1 MVVHRVASEAPRRPG
16 TPSRLR
22 PGTPSLLGTSSS
34 NSNLTLTRIQTGPAQ
49 LPNMHELKS
58 SMGSLPR
65 GSSLQLHPFD
75 ADYGASTRHFH
86 ANGAFYYRTG
96 YDDLRCP
103 RLRPNQPFGHVPPLV
118 YWAND
123 PCVPYPGRRRSCQG
137 VFALTPRGIKLGPRQ
152 TRSKVEP
159 HVRPMAQAR
168 FEHAQMLRGRAASEA
183 SLELPPRPR
192 PSSAAD
198 VERRHAGS
206 GGRIT
211 LAAPKAEG
219 GSLEDIPEG
228 GGVRRTRPRSAA
240 PSTDSQMDRTRNE
253 QPFGRRWCR
262 KSAGRF

>member
-1 MVVHRVASEAPRRPG
+1 MVVHRVARETPTRPG
-16 TPSRLR
+16 TPSR
-22 PGTPSLLGTSSS
+22 PGTPALLGSSLS
-34 NSNLTLTRIQTGPAQ
+34 NSNLTLTRIQTAPAQ

-96 YDDLRCP
+96 YDDLRCSHSCDP
-103 RLRPNQPFGHVPPLV
+103 TLSPLV
-118 YWAND
+118 YWADD
-123 PCVPYPGRRRSCQG
+123 PCVPCPGRRRSCQG
-137 VFALTPRGIKLGPRQ
+137 FFALTPRGVKLGPRQ
-152 TRSKVEP
+152 TRSVLEP

-168 FEHAQMLRGRAASEA
+168 LEHTQMLRERATSQA
-183 SLELPPRPR
+183 SLTPPR

-211 LAAPKAEG
+211 LAVPKSEG
-219 GSLEDIPEG
+219 RSPEPDSDTG
-228 GGVRRTRPRSAA
+228 AVRRTRPRSAA
-240 PSTDSQMDRTRNE
+240 PAMVRTDRMMDRTRNA

-262 KSAGRF
+262 KTKQQF